1 MSQESPNA
9 EVRSDRGPLL
19 GYVQLGAVGAAIVVA
34 VYFAQAP
41 DRGADAGLGLGSAPK
56 PLVSVIDP
64 VPTDQALQVELTGA
78 VSLSRKAR
86 VVSEVSSRVV
96 WISPKFS
103 NGGSIPAGETMIRI
117 DPKEFELRVEAARAS
132 VREAEASVWREKARG
147 EHDARVFARDYPGL
161 ELSERIRRI
170 PSLAKEE
177 AELERAQ
184 AVLKMAESKLER
196 TRISFPFGSR
206 VLNASVELGEQV
218 GPGTPLGTVYR
229 IDALQVEA
237 PVETRDLDRLDPVIG
252 RTAEVRAAGRAFS
265 ANVDRVSSLVAPRSR
280 LATVFLQFSE
290 GSPADSLPLPGT
302 FAEIAIQGPVAQ
314 SVYVLPESAEQD
326 RGSVWVIENG
336 RLKAVALRT
345 VLRTNADWV
354 VESFDA
360 GDGVVVGTVPG
371 AREGLAVEVSDARAD
386 TGARG

>member
-1 MSQESPNA
+1 MSE
-9 EVRSDRGPLL
+9 EVQNPENPTGRNPVRGYL
-19 GYVQLGAVGAAIVVA
+19 QVGAIGIALVVA

-64 VPTDQALQVELTGA
+64 VSTDRALQVELTGA

-132 VREAEASVWREKARG
+132 VKEAEASVWREKARG

-161 ELSERIRRI
+161 EVSERIRRL

-177 AELERAQ
+177 AELEHAR
-184 AVLKMAESKLER
+184 AVLKMSELKLQR
-196 TRISFPFGSR
+196 TRVSFPFDSR

-237 PVETRDLDRLDPVIG
+237 PVEMRDLGRLAPVIG
-252 RTAEVRAAGRAFS
+252 RAAEVRAGGQTFAAT
-265 ANVDRVSSLVAPRSR
+265 VDRVSSVVAPRSR
-280 LATVFLQFSE
+280 LATVFLKFSE
-290 GSPADSLPLPGT
+290 ELPADSLPLPGT
-302 FAEIAIQGPVAQ
+302 FAEVAIQGPVVQ
-314 SVYVLPESAEQD
+314 NVYVLPESTEQD
-326 RGSVWVIENG
+326 RGRVWVMENG
-336 RLKAVALRT
+336 ALKSVAPRT
-345 VLRTNADWV
+345 VLRTDGDWV
-354 VESFDA
+354 VEMFDA
-360 GDGVVVGTVPG
+360 GDGVVMGTVVG
-371 AREGLAVEVSDARAD
+371 AREGLAVEVMDAPANSR
-386 TGARG
+386 TGR